1 MSKHVLLSFAILDVD
16 GHGKIDED
24 EFIEGTRNYFNVDFM
39 SPGNWA
45 CPTHLLIQITTA
57 ALTLMNS
64 PGFLGCDEGVARDG
78 VRGGRWG
85 VQGERGKVL
94 PRARK
99 EVKEEEEVDARLF

>member
-1 MSKHVLLSFAILDVD
+1 MSHALIDTNHD
-16 GHGKIDED
+16 GSIDIDEL
-24 EFIEGTRNYFNVDFM
+24 
-39 SPGNWA
+39 A
-45 CPTHLLIQITTA
+45 
-57 ALTLMNS
+57 
-64 PGFLGCDEGVARDG
+64 GFLGCDEGVARDG